1 MRIIK
6 PMENKIDTITD
17 VIVIGGGHA
26 GIEAAAAAARM
37 GVNTLL
43 LTQDASKIGEMSCNP
58 AIGGLGKGHL
68 TREIDALDGLQGRIA
83 DAAGIQFRLLNR
95 SKGPAVQGPRAQTDR
110 KLYREAAQK
119 FLAEQE
125 NLTILSDAAVDMD
138 FDGNKIRS
146 ITGESGTI
154 YHCKAVVIT
163 TGTYLRGVIHL
174 GEERT
179 PAGRWG
185 EAPSIPL
192 AEKLLSMNLR
202 MDRLKTGTPARLKK
216 DSINWDIL
224 EEQKGDEPP
233 IPFSTLTDKITTPQV
248 SCYITHTND
257 ETHEIITSN
266 LHRAPLYSGQIE
278 GVGPR
283 YCPSIEDKVVRFAH
297 NKTHQIFLE
306 PEGLDDDLIYPNG
319 ISTSLPKDIQE
330 AFLRSIKGL
339 ENVEIAR
346 YGYAIEYDYVDP
358 RELKLSLE
366 LRGWEGLF
374 LAGQING
381 TTGYEEAAAQGLI
394 AGANA
399 AAKVKGIE
407 PLILGRNEAYTG
419 VLIDDLVHLGTKEP
433 YRMFTSR
440 AEYRLRLR
448 ADNADLRLTDKGIAM
463 GLVGVE
469 RQKAFAQRKS
479 AMQEGRQLLSQVS
492 GTPQFFEKF
501 GIKVNKDGVS
511 RTAADILSFPNVDFD
526 KVIEIWPE
534 LAVINPKYRGEL
546 AAEALYSK
554 YLDRQEKEIETLK
567 RDGARKLPPDMDY
580 SKIPGISAEV
590 VDKLNK
596 SKPENLAAAAR
607 ISGVTPAALL
617 VVLNYVKNK

>member
-1 MRIIK
+1 
-6 PMENKIDTITD
+6 MENKIDTITD

>member
-1 MRIIK
+1 MQQ
-6 PMENKIDTITD
+6 NTNYD

-37 GVNTLL
+37 GVVTLL
-43 LTQDASKIGEMSCNP
+43 MTQDITKIGEMSCNP

-68 TREIDALDGLQGRIA
+68 TREVDALDGLQGRIA

-110 KLYREAAQK
+110 KLYRKAAQD
-119 FLAEQE
+119 LLNAQE
-125 NLTILSDAAVDMD
+125 NLTIISDAAIDMD
-138 FDGNKIRS
+138 FDGKHIRS
-146 ITGESGTI
+146 ITGQSGCV
-154 YHCKAVVIT
+154 YSCKAAVIT

-185 EAPSIPL
+185 EEPSIPL
-192 AEKLLSMNLR
+192 AEKLQAMNLR
-202 MDRLKTGTPARLKK
+202 MDRLKTGTPARLIAQ
-216 DSINWDIL
+216 SINWDIL
-224 EEQKGDEPP
+224 EEQKGDNPP
-233 IPFSTLTDKITTPQV
+233 IPFSCMTDTITTPQV
-248 SCYITHTND
+248 SCYITHTTE

-266 LHRAPLYSGQIE
+266 LHRAPMYSGQIE
-278 GVGPR
+278 GTGPR

-297 NKTHQIFLE
+297 NKHHQIFLE
-306 PEGLDDDLIYPNG
+306 PEGLDSHWIYPNG
-319 ISTSLPKDIQE
+319 ISTSLPKDVQE

-346 YGYAIEYDYVDP
+346 YGYAIEYDYIDP

-366 LRGWEGLF
+366 LQNWQGLF

-399 AAKVKGIE
+399 AALVKGIE

-448 ADNADLRLTDKGIAM
+448 ADNADLRLTQKGIDM
-463 GLVGVE
+463 GLVGAK
-469 RQKAFAQRKS
+469 RQKIFQQRK
-479 AMQEGRQLLSQVS
+479 ADMEQARKLLNQVAGS
-492 GTPQFFEKF
+492 PQFFEKYD
-501 GIKVNKDGVS
+501 IKVNKDGVQ
-511 RTAADILSFPNVDFD
+511 RTASDILAFPNVGFD

-534 LAVINPKYRGEL
+534 LAEIHPKYRGEL
-546 AAEALYSK
+546 AAEALYAK
-554 YLDRQEKEIETLK
+554 YLTRQDKEIETLK
-567 RDGARKLPPDMDY
+567 RDGERKLPADLDY
-580 SKIPGISAEV
+580 GKIPGISAEV
-590 VDKLNK
+590 MDKLNQA
-596 SKPENLAAAAR
+596 KPENLAAAAR
-607 ISGVTPAALL
+607 ISGITPAALL
-617 VVLNYVKNK
+617 VILNYVRGL